1 MEMNSN
7 QYIKEVLQDRIDWLT
22 RLMKEAAIKGIT
34 ADISIRM
41 EKIEILKKH
50 IEELGNE
57 E

>member
-1 MEMNSN
+1 MNSN